1 MSHISFHPLVC
12 SGVHSLFCSDEVL
25 VSTKSSA
32 RVRSREP
39 QPKPAAPTKRPT
51 TGGKTIFVPRKT
63 LKQPKRLAFDL
74 DDYSESPS
82 EEDDDVYIPS
92 FGLGTAISRT
102 STNTPSSSC
111 SSVSSITRKRKRGGV
126 RRGQRDQTATASPSS
141 TTTSTSSVS
150 APNSSSTSYKVVT
163 EHSGK
168 VAYECLLCPNFRTKA
183 VGDMMRH
190 LESLIHQDRSYACDV
205 AGCESLFTRKDA
217 LVRHKKLVHD
227 PSKTNKKKA
236 KRKIE

>member
-1 MSHISFHPLVC
+1 MFTP
-12 SGVHSLFCSDEVL
+12 FRSDEVL

-32 RVRSREP
+32 GVRSRVP
-39 QPKPAAPTKRPT
+39 QPKPATPTKRPT
-51 TGGKTIFVPRKT
+51 IGGKTIFAPRTTSQKPQRQA
-63 LKQPKRLAFDL
+63 LKRLTFDL
-74 DDYSESPS
+74 DNYSESQS
-82 EEDDDVYIPS
+82 EDDEEEDDDAYVPS
-92 FGLGTAISRT
+92 FGLDPTISRT
-102 STNTPSSSC
+102 STNTPSSSS
-111 SSVSSITRKRKRGGV
+111 SSVSSVSRKRKRGGV
-126 RRGQRDQTATASPSS
+126 RQGQRDQTATTTPSS
-141 TTTSTSSVS
+141 ITTSTSSVC